1 MLAASLL
8 FAGGQAT
15 DTFDALKASAERIA
29 NHDPDAA
36 AAAASRLMEATSPD
50 KVKDAFRIARNL
62 GHAQYTDMVY
72 ARDYGRTEKDI
83 IYKTYSRNA
92 LY

>member
-8 FAGGQAT
+8 VTGGQAT
-15 DTFDALKASAERIA
+15 DTFDALKASAEIANDIA

-50 KVKDAFRIARNL
+50 KVKDAFRIARDL
-62 GHAQYTDMVY
+62 GHAQYADMVY

-83 IYKTYSRNA
+83 IYKIDFD
-92 LY
+92 